1 MLDESGLAAP
11 GWPLE
16 HDRHLAV
23 RCDCKQTDLATDL
36 RVEWLSIDPILS
48 DVDFASL
55 FCHLTLNQSVA
66 SFVSRFTHVGSTI
79 NGTEAEDQAIWQGYQ
94 NTDKQAAF
102 RFLKPIL
109 EGAAEVALYCAHRT
123 STF

>member
-36 RVEWLSIDPILS
+36 RVEWLSLDPILS

-55 FCHLTLNQSVA
+55 FCHLTSTSQSRP
-66 SFVSRFTHVGSTI
+66 SFHVSRLTFHACW
-79 NGTEAEDQAIWQGYQ
+79 EH
-94 NTDKQAAF
+94 DK
-102 RFLKPIL
+102 RNR
-109 EGAAEVALYCAHRT
+109 G
-123 STF
+123 